1 MFVSRGSTT
10 SYSIKSCVKAQR
22 QQKLKS
28 ERLLGQSA
36 ECQRL
41 LRKAVKSRRP
51 STLHAMLIGQVKQ
64 SRSRSVK
71 CWGSFT
77 YDKGDILLSVADSL
91 QSKMDGLQ
99 SQDIAAAIFAVS
111 GLPYIGFL
119 YYLQKSEQ
127 ANKVMLVGWY
137 WLFIFIALSVPA
149 ANYVLGVRDKIR
161 EAEAVSRQAASTSS
175 SNQLNSSEPQLDPP

>member
-99 SQDIAAAIFAVS
+99 SQ
-111 GLPYIGFL
+111 L
-119 YYLQKSEQ
+119 LQSS
-127 ANKVMLVGWY
+127 
-137 WLFIFIALSVPA
+137 LSVG
-149 ANYVLGVRDKIR
+149 YHTL
-161 EAEAVSRQAASTSS
+161 ASCTTYRSPSKPTRLCLWAGTGCSS
-175 SNQLNSSEPQLDPP
+175 S